1 MAIAD
6 NDTKK
11 FLREDLRP
19 LCELGRE
26 FITRSANLELQWF
39 EEDGIASKVPND
51 PTLIDDERLATES
64 VTPMTGVEINGIM
77 SILLA
82 MKTAGHLGILQVG
95 CVRALEV
102 S

>member
-1 MAIAD
+1 MIAD

-39 EEDGIASKVPND
+39 AVNGIASKVNND
-51 PTLIDDERLATES
+51 AIIVDDERLITES
-64 VTPMTGVEINGIM
+64 VVALRGDQIHGIM
-77 SILLA
+77 SILIG
-82 MKTAGHLGILQVG
+82 MKAAGHLGILQDG

>member
-1 MAIAD
+1 MIAD

-19 LCELGRE
+19 LCELGRQL
-26 FITRSANLELQWF
+26 ITRSANLELQWF
-39 EEDGIASKVPND
+39 AINGIAEKVLND
-51 PTLIDDERLATES
+51 ATLIDDERLATES
-64 VTPMTGVEINGIM
+64 VVPMTGIEINAIM
-77 SILLA
+77 SVLLA
-82 MKTAGHLGILQVG
+82 MKASGHLGILQVG